1 MKKTTLLKS
10 MLLLC
15 ALIVG
20 STCAWATDVTFTA
33 GTEQGTNGSSGNPDT
48 MNKSGITISGTSF
61 ATTTTEYRI
70 YSGSTMTISSSVGNI
85 TKIVITSTAKKG
97 ATKYGPELLTAS
109 GYTTEDNSYDGTW
122 TGSATSIEFSAS
134 AQCRASKIVVT
145 YEAPTKVATPTF
157 DPAAGAVAS
166 GTEVTISC
174 GTDGATIYY
183 TTDGNAPTKSSTV
196 YNSASKPTITAATTI
211 KAYAVKDGL
220 TDSEIASA
228 SYTIALP
235 CATPTFSEP
244 EGEVDKGT
252 TVTITCAT
260 DGATIYYTTDGTTPT
275 TSSSEYSSALTI
287 NTNQTIKAIAAK
299 DGNANS
305 AVASATYT
313 VRDYA
318 TLPFNWDG
326 GTSSALAAEQ
336 GVTTYGLGSDY
347 ADGHAPYRIK
357 MDGAGDYIQIKTNA
371 QPGKVCIG
379 VKMIGGDTTSKIKVQ
394 ESSDG
399 SEFTDVEELEISGSQ
414 YDVLVLATT
423 KAFNKS
429 SRYVRIIKSVH
440 ASGGNIGVGPISV
453 FMGISDAADYTP
465 TAMNDVNVTLN
476 RSFVAGWNGIVLP
489 FDLTND
495 VKAALG
501 ASEVKTLSNASGDAS
516 SVTLTFDDASL
527 PVAAGTPILVKLAAA
542 ASNVSFEGVDLK
554 TSAITPVVQTAGGS
568 TFTLTGTYAST
579 NLASEEVYLVS
590 NTKFYHKKAGDALTA
605 SPFRAYI
612 VQTGNSPAHIGFDL
626 EDGGTTG
633 IVEINAIRNTMSES
647 IYNVAGQRVA
657 QPTKGL
663 YIVNGKKVV
672 LK

>member
-1 MKKTTLLKS
+1 
-10 MLLLC
+10 MLLLF

-20 STCAWATDVTFTA
+20 SGSVWATDVTFTA

-48 MNKSGITISGTSF
+48 MKKSGITISGTSF

-97 ATKYGPELLTAS
+97 STKYGPESLTAAS

-122 TGSATSIEFSAS
+122 TGSATSIEFYAL

-183 TTDGNAPTKSSTV
+183 TTDGTDPTTSSTA
-196 YNSASKPTITAATTI
+196 YAPASKPTITAATTI

-326 GTSSALAAEQ
+326 GTSTEILTLS
-336 GVTTYGLGSDY
+336 GVTGNSLGDY
-347 ADGHAPYRIK
+347 APANAPYCIQFNSTS
-357 MDGAGDYIQIKTNA
+357 DYIQVKTNA
-371 QPGKVCIG
+371 QLGQVSAS
-379 VKMIGGDTTSKIKVQ
+379 VKMIGGATTSKIKVQ

-399 SEFTDVEELEISGSQ
+399 SVFTDVEEFTISGKQNDEHTFKTSI
-414 YDVLVLATT
+414 
-423 KAFNKS
+423 AFNAT
-429 SRYVRIIKSVH
+429 SRFVRIIKSIH
-440 ASGGNIGVGPISV
+440 ATGGNIGVGPIKITGCEAISTASGKTYATYVTTNGLNFSV
-453 FMGISDAADYTP
+453 VSDDIKAY
-465 TAMNDVNVTLN
+465 
-476 RSFVAGWNGIVLP
+476 VA
-489 FDLTND
+489 
-495 VKAALG
+495 
-501 ASEVKTLSNASGDAS
+501 ASEAAAGKITFTGKDA
-516 SVTLTFDDASL
+516 V
-527 PVAAGTPILVKLAAA
+527 PAGTPILVKTTSKGATVNVPVATSAPAAVGTNKLVAGPGSAINYNDGGKYNYILTNGQFKPANNSFVAVDKAYLSLGAAA
-542 ASNVSFEGVDLK
+542 ANELTISFD
-554 TSAITPVVQTAGGS
+554 
-568 TFTLTGTYAST
+568 
-579 NLASEEVYLVS
+579 
-590 NTKFYHKKAGDALTA
+590 D
-605 SPFRAYI
+605 
-612 VQTGNSPAHIGFDL
+612 
-626 EDGGTTG
+626 EDGGVTG
-633 IVEINAIRNTMSES
+633 IAEMKAMRNVENETFYDLQGR
-647 IYNVAGQRVA
+647 RVA